1 MKNPTESDANKSI
14 YPCLVPFPTKSNS
27 QPISL
32 GPSELTVGRA
42 PSNTLELSHGGVS
55 RVHARISHENGQHIL
70 TDLESRNGTY
80 LNNKRINQA
89 TLSHNDKI
97 FFGNRGFIFLTE
109 PAELAH
115 APSDIDLDG
124 EDTVTISED
133 EIELSELVANSA
145 NVAAHNFLEP
155 SSPSEKIQAQQAH
168 KRLSLLYQLSES
180 LRTAKDADEI
190 LDKGLELVFKAL
202 PSAGRAAAMLKS
214 ETTGS
219 LEVRAVRYRDQNPDE
234 CVIPVSRP
242 VIDRVVKDQVAV
254 VSGNVAADSRFEDS
268 ESIVIQNIE
277 SFICV
282 PLFIGKN
289 VMGAIHIDT
298 KDYDNPFVQNDMEFT
313 AAVSNELALSIENCR
328 LQKEAIKN
336 EKMVAIGMTIT
347 NLAHNI
353 KNLVTINANTVD
365 MMDDHLKT
373 IKDENLQK
381 NWRFVSQ
388 GLERIATLTADMLE
402 YTQNDPVDLKPID
415 VNATILSECEM
426 FKENLA
432 SEDIEL
438 ELDLA
443 PKLPR
448 WKINEFRLQRALL
461 NLIVNAKDALTG
473 KKGGCIKISTVMED
487 NQRLVIRVSDDGCGI
502 YKDKL
507 KKIFELFYTSKGM
520 DGSGLGLSIVQKFVE
535 SLGGT
540 VSVVSQ
546 ADVGSTF
553 SMVFPKNPGV

>member
-1 MKNPTESDANKSI
+1 MESNAAKPV
-14 YPCLVPFPTKSNS
+14 YPRLVPFPTKSDS

-32 GPSELTVGRA
+32 EPGEITVGRA
-42 PSNTLELSHGGVS
+42 PSNTIELSHGGVS

-70 TDLESRNGTY
+70 TDLDSRNGTFV
-80 LNNKRINQA
+80 NNKRINQA
-89 TLSHNDKI
+89 ALNHNDKI
-97 FFGNRGFIFLTE
+97 FFGNRGFIFLTK

-115 APSDIDLDG
+115 APSNIDFDG
-124 EDTVTISED
+124 EDTVTISEE
-133 EIELSELVANSA
+133 EIELSELFANSA

-155 SSPSEKIQAQQAH
+155 SPSKKIQAQQAH

-190 LDKGLELVFKAL
+190 LDKGLELIFKAL
-202 PSAGRAAAMLKS
+202 PPAGRAAAMLKS

-219 LEVRAVRYRDQNPDE
+219 LEVRAVRYRDQKPDE

-254 VSGNVAADSRFEDS
+254 VSGNVAADSRFNDS

-282 PLFIGKN
+282 PLVIGKN

-353 KNLVTINANTVD
+353 KNLVTMNANTVD
-365 MMDDHLKT
+365 MMDVHLKT

-381 NWRFVSQ
+381 NWHFVSQ
-388 GLERIATLTADMLE
+388 GLERIASLTADMLE

-415 VNATILSECEM
+415 INAIILSECEM
-426 FKENLA
+426 FKENLV

-443 PKLPR
+443 PKLPT

-461 NLIVNAKDALTG
+461 NLIVNAKDALRG

-487 NQRLVIRVSDDGCGI
+487 NQRLVIRVSDNGCGI

-535 SLGGT
+535 SQGGK

-546 ADVGSTF
+546 IDVGSTF
-553 SMVFPKNPGV
+553 SMVFPKNPE

>member
-1 MKNPTESDANKSI
+1 MLP
-14 YPCLVPFPTKSNS
+14 
-27 QPISL
+27 
-32 GPSELTVGRA
+32 
-42 PSNTLELSHGGVS
+42 
-55 RVHARISHENGQHIL
+55 
-70 TDLESRNGTY
+70 
-80 LNNKRINQA
+80 
-89 TLSHNDKI
+89 
-97 FFGNRGFIFLTE
+97 
-109 PAELAH
+109 
-115 APSDIDLDG
+115 
-124 EDTVTISED
+124 
-133 EIELSELVANSA
+133 
-145 NVAAHNFLEP
+145 AAHNFLEP
-155 SSPSEKIQAQQAH
+155 SPSKKIQAQQAH

-190 LDKGLELVFKAL
+190 LDKGLELIFKAL
-202 PSAGRAAAMLKS
+202 PPAGRAAAMLKS

-219 LEVRAVRYRDQNPDE
+219 LEVRAVRYRDQKPDE

-254 VSGNVAADSRFEDS
+254 VSGNVAADSRFNDS

-282 PLFIGKN
+282 PLVIGKN

-353 KNLVTINANTVD
+353 KNLVTMNANTVD
-365 MMDDHLKT
+365 MMDVHLKT

-381 NWRFVSQ
+381 NWHFVSQ
-388 GLERIATLTADMLE
+388 GLERIASLTADMLE

-415 VNATILSECEM
+415 INAIILSECEM
-426 FKENLA
+426 FKENLV

-443 PKLPR
+443 PKLPT

-461 NLIVNAKDALTG
+461 NLIVNAKDALRG
-473 KKGGCIKISTVMED
+473 KKGGCIKISAAAF
-487 NQRLVIRVSDDGCGI
+487 I
-502 YKDKL
+502 
-507 KKIFELFYTSKGM
+507 KI
-520 DGSGLGLSIVQKFVE
+520 
-535 SLGGT
+535 
-540 VSVVSQ
+540 
-546 ADVGSTF
+546 
-553 SMVFPKNPGV
+553 N

>member
-1 MKNPTESDANKSI
+1 MESNTAKPV
-14 YPCLVPFPTKSNS
+14 YPCLIPFPTKSDS

-32 GPSELTVGRA
+32 EPGEITVGRA
-42 PSNTLELSHGGVS
+42 PSNNLELSHGGVS
-55 RVHARISHENGQHIL
+55 PVHARIFLEDGQHIL
-70 TDLESRNGTY
+70 TDLNSRNGTFV
-80 LNNKRINQA
+80 NSKRINQA

-115 APSDIDLDG
+115 APSDLDFNG
-124 EDTVTISED
+124 EDTVTISEE
-133 EIELSELVANSA
+133 EIELSELFANSA

-155 SSPSEKIQAQQAH
+155 SPSKKIQAQQAH
-168 KRLSLLYQLSES
+168 KRLSLLYQLSEN

-190 LDKGLELVFKAL
+190 LDKGLELIFKAL
-202 PSAGRAAAMLKS
+202 PSAGRAAAMLRS

-219 LEVRAVRYRDQNPDE
+219 LEVRAVRYRDQKPDE

-254 VSGNVAADSRFEDS
+254 VSGNVAADSRFKDS

-282 PLFIGKN
+282 PLVNGKN
-289 VMGAIHIDT
+289 VIGAIHIDT
-298 KDYDNPFVQNDMEFT
+298 KDYENPFVQNDMEFT
-313 AAVSNELALSIENCR
+313 AAVSNELALSLENCR

-336 EKMVAIGMTIT
+336 EKMVAIGLTIT
-347 NLAHNI
+347 NLALNI
-353 KNLVTINANTVD
+353 KNLVTMNTNAVD
-365 MMDDHLKT
+365 MMDVHLKT

-381 NWRFVSQ
+381 NWHFVSQ
-388 GLERIATLTADMLE
+388 GLERIASLTADMLE

-415 VNATILSECEM
+415 INSTILSECEM

-432 SEDIEL
+432 NEDIEL
-438 ELDLA
+438 ELELA
-443 PKLPR
+443 PNLPA
-448 WKINEFRLQRALL
+448 WEINDFRLQRAIV
-461 NLIVNAKDALTG
+461 NLVVNAKDALTD
-473 KKGGCIKISTVMED
+473 KKSGRIKISTAMED
-487 NQRLVIRVSDDGCGI
+487 NQRLVIRVSDNGCGI

-507 KKIFELFYTSKGM
+507 KKIFELFYTTKGM

-535 SLGGT
+535 SLEGK

-546 ADVGSTF
+546 VDVGSTF
-553 SMVFPKNPGV
+553 SMVFPKNPE

>member
-1 MKNPTESDANKSI
+1 MESNAAKPV
-14 YPCLVPFPTKSNS
+14 YPCLVPFPTKNDS

-32 GPSELTVGRA
+32 EPGEVTVGRA
-42 PSNTLELSHGGVS
+42 PSNTIELSHGGVS
-55 RVHARISHENGQHIL
+55 RVHARISLEDGQQIL
-70 TDLESRNGTY
+70 TDLESRNGTF
-80 LNNKRINQA
+80 LNNKRINQS

-115 APSDIDLDG
+115 APSDLDFDG
-124 EDTVTISED
+124 EDTVTISEE
-133 EIELSELVANSA
+133 EIELSELFANSA

-155 SSPSEKIQAQQAH
+155 SPSEKIQAQQAH
-168 KRLSLLYQLSES
+168 KRLSLLYQLSEN

-190 LDKGLELVFKAL
+190 LDKGLELIFKAL
-202 PSAGRAAAMLKS
+202 PSAGRAAAMLRS

-219 LEVRAVRYRDQNPDE
+219 LEVRAVRYRAQKPDE

-254 VSGNVAADSRFEDS
+254 VSGNVAADSRFKDS

-282 PLFIGKN
+282 PLVNGKN
-289 VMGAIHIDT
+289 VIGAIHIDT
-298 KDYDNPFVQNDMEFT
+298 KDYENPFVQNDMEFT

-336 EKMVAIGMTIT
+336 EKMVAIGLTIT

-353 KNLVTINANTVD
+353 KNLVTMNTNAVD
-365 MMDDHLKT
+365 MMDVHLKT

-381 NWRFVSQ
+381 NWHFVSQ
-388 GLERIATLTADMLE
+388 GLERIASLTADMLE

-415 VNATILSECEM
+415 INSTILSECEM

-438 ELDLA
+438 DLELA
-443 PKLPR
+443 PNLPA
-448 WKINEFRLQRALL
+448 WEINDFRLQRAIL
-461 NLIVNAKDALTG
+461 NLVVNAKDALTD
-473 KKGGCIKISTVMED
+473 KKSGRIKISTAMED
-487 NQRLVIRVSDDGCGI
+487 NQRLVIRVSDNGCGI

-535 SLGGT
+535 SLGGK

-553 SMVFPKNPGV
+553 SMVFPKNPE

>member
-1 MKNPTESDANKSI
+1 MESNAAKPV
-14 YPCLVPFPTKSNS
+14 YPCLVPFPTRSDS

-32 GPSELTVGRA
+32 EPGEITVGRA
-42 PSNTLELSHGGVS
+42 PSNTIELSHGGVS
-55 RVHARISHENGQHIL
+55 RVHAKISHENGQHIL
-70 TDLESRNGTY
+70 TDLNSRNGTFV
-80 LNNKRINQA
+80 NNKRINQA
-89 TLSHNDKI
+89 TLSHSDKI

-115 APSDIDLDG
+115 APSDIDFDG
-124 EDTVTISED
+124 EDTVTISEE

-155 SSPSEKIQAQQAH
+155 SPSEKIQAEQAH

-180 LRTAKDADEI
+180 LRSAKDIDEI
-190 LDKGLELVFKAL
+190 LDKGLELIFKAL

-219 LEVRAVRYRDQNPDE
+219 LEVRAVRYRDQKPDE

-254 VSGNVAADSRFEDS
+254 VSGNVAADSRFKDS

-282 PLFIGKN
+282 PLVIGKN
-289 VMGAIHIDT
+289 VIGAIHIDT
-298 KDYDNPFVQNDMEFT
+298 KEYDNPFVQSDMEFT

-328 LQKEAIKN
+328 LQKAAINN
-336 EKMVAIGMTIT
+336 EMMVGIGMTIT

-353 KNLVTINANTVD
+353 KNMVTMNTNAVD
-365 MMDDHLKT
+365 MMDAHLKT

-381 NWRFVSQ
+381 NWHFVSQ
-388 GLERIATLTADMLE
+388 SLERIASLTADMLE

-415 VNATILSECEM
+415 INSTILSECEM
-426 FKENLA
+426 FKDNLA
-432 SEDIEL
+432 KEEIEL
-438 ELDLA
+438 ELELA
-443 PKLPR
+443 PTLPT
-448 WKINEFRLQRALL
+448 WKINEFRLQRAIL

-473 KKGGCIKISTVMED
+473 KKDGCIKISTAMED
-487 NQRLVIRVSDDGCGI
+487 NQRLVIRVSDNGCGI

-507 KKIFELFYTSKGM
+507 KKIFELFYTTKGM

-535 SLGGT
+535 SLGGK

-546 ADVGSTF
+546 ADVGSTI
-553 SMVFPKNPGV
+553 SMVFPKNPE

>member
-1 MKNPTESDANKSI
+1 MESDADKSI
-14 YPCLVPFPTKSNS
+14 YPCLVPFPTKNDS
-27 QPISL
+27 QPINL
-32 GPSELTVGRA
+32 EPGEITVGRA
-42 PSNTLELSHGGVS
+42 PSNNLELSHGGVS
-55 RVHARISHENGQHIL
+55 RVHARISLEDGQHIL
-70 TDLESRNGTY
+70 TDLNSRNGTFV
-80 LNNKRINQA
+80 NNKRINQA

-115 APSDIDLDG
+115 APSDLDFDG
-124 EDTVTISED
+124 EDTVTISEE
-133 EIELSELVANSA
+133 EIELSELFANSA

-155 SSPSEKIQAQQAH
+155 SPSEKIQAQQAH

-190 LDKGLELVFKAL
+190 LDKGLELIFKAL
-202 PSAGRAAAMLKS
+202 PSAGRAAAMLRS

-254 VSGNVAADSRFEDS
+254 VSGNVAADSRFKDS

-282 PLFIGKN
+282 PLVNGKK
-289 VMGAIHIDT
+289 VIGAIHIDT
-298 KDYDNPFVQNDMEFT
+298 KDYENPFVQNDMEFT

-336 EKMVAIGMTIT
+336 EKMVAIGLTIT

-353 KNLVTINANTVD
+353 KNLVTMNTNSVD
-365 MMDDHLKT
+365 MMDVHLKT

-381 NWRFVSQ
+381 NWHFVSQ
-388 GLERIATLTADMLE
+388 GLERIASLTADMLE

-415 VNATILSECEM
+415 INSTILSECEM

-438 ELDLA
+438 DLELA
-443 PKLPR
+443 PNLPA
-448 WKINEFRLQRALL
+448 WEINDFRLQRAIL
-461 NLIVNAKDALTG
+461 NLVVNAKDALTD
-473 KKGGCIKISTVMED
+473 KKSGRIKISTAMED
-487 NQRLVIRVSDDGCGI
+487 NQRLVIRVSDNGCGV

-507 KKIFELFYTSKGM
+507 KKIFELFYTTKGM

-535 SLGGT
+535 SLGGK

-546 ADVGSTF
+546 VDVGSTF
-553 SMVFPKNPGV
+553 SMVFPKNPE

>member
-1 MKNPTESDANKSI
+1 MENNAAKPV
-14 YPCLVPFPTKSNS
+14 YPCLVPFPTKSDS

-32 GPSELTVGRA
+32 EPGAITVGRA
-42 PSNTLELSHGGVS
+42 PSNTIELSHGGVS

-70 TDLESRNGTY
+70 TDLNSRNGTFV
-80 LNNKRINQA
+80 NNKRINQA
-89 TLSHNDKI
+89 PLSHNDKI

-115 APSDIDLDG
+115 APSDIDFDG
-124 EDTVTISED
+124 EDTVTISEE
-133 EIELSELVANSA
+133 EIELSELFANSA
-145 NVAAHNFLEP
+145 NVAAHNFLEL
-155 SSPSEKIQAQQAH
+155 SPSEKIQAQQAH

-180 LRTAKDADEI
+180 LRTAKDVDEI
-190 LDKGLELVFKAL
+190 LDKGLELIFKAL

-219 LEVRAVRYRDQNPDE
+219 LEVRAVRYRDQKPDE
-234 CVIPVSRP
+234 CLIPVSRP

-254 VSGNVAADSRFEDS
+254 VSGNPAADSQLNDS

-282 PLFIGKN
+282 PLVIGKN
-289 VMGAIHIDT
+289 VIGAIHIDT

-328 LQKEAIKN
+328 LQKDAIKN
-336 EKMVAIGMTIT
+336 EKVVGIGMTIT

-353 KNLVTINANTVD
+353 KNLVTMNTNAVD
-365 MMDDHLKT
+365 MMDAHLKT

-381 NWRFVSQ
+381 NWHFVCQS
-388 GLERIATLTADMLE
+388 LERIAGLTADMLE
-402 YTQNDPVDLKPID
+402 YTQNDPVDIM
-415 VNATILSECEM
+415 SECEM
-426 FKENLA
+426 FKDNLTN
-432 SEDIEL
+432 EDIEL
-438 ELDLA
+438 ELELT
-443 PKLPR
+443 PNLPT
-448 WKINEFRLQRALL
+448 WEINEFRLQRAIL
-461 NLIVNAKDALTG
+461 NLVVNAKDALTG
-473 KKGGCIKISTVMED
+473 KKCGRIKISTATED
-487 NQRLVIRVSDDGCGI
+487 NQRLVIRISDNGCGI

-507 KKIFELFYTSKGM
+507 KKIFELFYTTKGM

-535 SLGGT
+535 SLGGK

-546 ADVGSTF
+546 LDVGSTF
-553 SMVFPKNPGV
+553 SMVFPKNS